1 MKSAFLLILS
11 VVMLAALL
19 ATGCGNSS
27 VERVYDTKSNP
38 HDFPQMAL
46 GLLENIESGKLDT
59 YDAIAGS
66 FGQLY
71 VDNPELLD
79 DKNWQEIVHRLADV
93 FRRRANELVA
103 QGVQHY
109 AQAAGLY
116 TLAYF
121 ARPKDV
127 QLKHMS
133 SLFSVWLQGVED
145 TSLAVYKDI
154 KGKDNP
160 QYQIN
165 RVRRLYFGNSL
176 EREFAETYLVRQV
189 LAPLVQRQP
198 EEIAELSAPDRAF
211 LSSLN
216 LADFSV
222 TDPPVQFLEPRC
234 DLAAYR
240 VETLANDSLLVE
252 LYFIPQEKTTGD
264 YTVALAVPSA
274 AGTGTAEPSAAPLSF
289 APEVASSQWVP
300 GQVVAAWRVV
310 PVTGPIDSL
319 SVGLCETAGDR
330 VKFAP
335 IADCGEKLKKLPT
348 AAGRPE

>member
-1 MKSAFLLILS
+1 MKSVFLHSLSTVILVTL
-11 VVMLAALL
+11 VVA
-19 ATGCGNSS
+19 GCGDDSAK
-27 VERVYDTKSNP
+27 RVYDIKSNP

-79 DKNWQEIVHRLADV
+79 DKNWQEIVHRLGDV
-93 FRRRANELVA
+93 FRLRANELVA
-103 QGVQHY
+103 QGVEYY

-121 ARPKDV
+121 AQPKDA

-160 QYQIN
+160 RYQIG

-176 EREFAETYLVRQV
+176 EREFAETYLVMQV
-189 LAPLVQRQP
+189 LAPLVQRQS
-198 EEIAELSAPDRAF
+198 EEIAGLSVPDRAF
-211 LSSLN
+211 LSTLN
-216 LADFSV
+216 LVDFS
-222 TDPPVQFLEPRC
+222 TDDPPVRFLEPRC

-240 VETLANDSLLVE
+240 VEALEGDSLLVE
-252 LYFIPQEKTTGD
+252 LYFVPQENLVRD
-264 YTVALAVPSA
+264 YTIALAVPSA
-274 AGTGTAEPSAAPLSF
+274 AGTGSTGQSTAPRSLT
-289 APEVASSQWVP
+289 PEIASSQWVP
-300 GQVVAAWRVV
+300 GRVMAAWQVV
-310 PVTGPIDSL
+310 PVTGPTDSL
-319 SVGLCETAGDR
+319 SVGLFENVEDQAR
-330 VKFAP
+330 YAP
-335 IADCGEKLKKLPT
+335 IADCVDKLKKLPAT
-348 AAGRPE
+348 PGGSE